1 MTAPRMETAHAGG
14 CVKRSYESRAKA
26 LLDLDRIRL
35 VAHQEH
41 KVSRPG
47 KRQRTIERTRRAHPT
62 LPQRAYVCPSCG
74 CWHLTSQ
81 DRQR

>member
-14 CVKRSYESRAKA
+14 CVKRTYESRAKA
-26 LLDLDRIRL
+26 LLDLDRIHR

-47 KRQRTIERTRRAHPT
+47 KKQRKIERARRVHTT
-62 LPQRAYVCPSCG
+62 LPQRAYVCQNCG
-74 CWHLTSQ
+74 LWHLTSQ
-81 DRQR
+81 ASKR